1 MAGARPLDPTRKG
14 RRTMKKALYATAIL
28 VVTGSAVA
36 QDATK
41 MPMSKTTPDSLKWM
55 ENKALPP
62 GAMVAVMVGDPT
74 KPGSVVVQRVKFPAN
89 YQVPPH
95 THPYDETVTIIS
107 GAMRLGMGEKVDP
120 SATIDPPGTFF
131 ANPAKNA
138 HYVLNGPQES
148 VVQVQFV
155 APGGIDYI
163 NPEDDPRR
171 KQ

>member
-1 MAGARPLDPTRKG
+1 
-14 RRTMKKALYATAIL
+14 MKNFLWATTIL
-28 VVTGSAVA
+28 ILTGSAVA

-41 MPMSKTTPDSLKWM
+41 MPMTKASPDSLKWV

-74 KPGSVVVQRVKFPAN
+74 KAGSVVVQRVKFPAN

-107 GAMRLGMGEKVDP
+107 GAMLLGMGEKIDP
-120 SATIDPPGTFF
+120 SATLDSPGTFF

-163 NPEDDPRR
+163 NSEDDPR
-171 KQ
+171 KKP